1 MICIGHGHYMGKTKC
16 YDSTIKVVQRK
27 NYHNTT
33 LGVMISTLKVL
44 IVMLQ
49 IVLPK
54 HLLE

>member
-1 MICIGHGHYMGKTKC
+1 MGKIKC
-16 YDSTIKVVQRK
+16 YDGTIKVLQRK